1 MKAIVAVD
9 SNWGIGRDN
18 NLLISIPEDMK
29 FFREKTMGKT
39 LILGR
44 KNLESFPNKKPLKN
58 RRHIVLTRNKDY
70 EADGVE
76 IVYSIDEALEKVKD
90 IDSDDIYVVGGQSV
104 YEDFLNYCDI
114 IYVTKIK
121 KDLNAEKFFPN
132 LDKLENWEKIYESE
146 KNEHKGIEYIFTTYK
161 NNNL

>member
-70 EADGVE
+70 EVDGVE

-146 KNEHKGIEYIFTTYK
+146 KNEHKGLEYIFTTYK

>member
-70 EADGVE
+70 EVDGVE

>member
-132 LDKLENWEKIYESE
+132 LDKLENWEKIFESDE
-146 KNEHKGIEYIFTTYK
+146 NKHQEIKYTYTTYK
-161 NNNL
+161 NNNF

>member
-104 YEDFLNYCDI
+104 YENFLNYCDI

-146 KNEHKGIEYIFTTYK
+146 KNEHKGLEYIFTTYK

>member
-9 SNWGIGRDN
+9 SKWGIGRDN

-58 RRHIVLTRNKDY
+58 RRHIMLTKNRDY
-70 EADGVE
+70 KAEGVE
-76 IVYSIDEALEKVKD
+76 IVYSIEEALEKIKD
-90 IDSDDIYVVGGQSV
+90 IDSDDVYVVGGQAI
-104 YEDFLNYCDI
+104 YEDFLDYCDI
-114 IYVTKIK
+114 IYVTKIQ

-132 LDKLENWEKIYESE
+132 LDKLENWEKIFESDE
-146 KNEHKGIEYIFTTYK
+146 NNHKEIKYTYTTYK
-161 NNNL
+161 NNNF

>member
-58 RRHIVLTRNKDY
+58 RRHIMLTKNRDY
-70 EADGVE
+70 KAEGVE
-76 IVYSIDEALEKVKD
+76 IVYSIEEALEKIKD
-90 IDSDDIYVVGGQSV
+90 IDSDDVYVVGGQAI
-104 YEDFLNYCDI
+104 YEDFLEYCDI
-114 IYVTKIK
+114 IYVTKIQ

-132 LDKLENWEKIYESE
+132 LDKLENWEKIFESDE
-146 KNEHKGIEYIFTTYK
+146 NKHQDIKYTYTTYK
-161 NNNL
+161 NNNF

>member
-104 YEDFLNYCDI
+104 YEDFFNYCDI

>member
-58 RRHIVLTRNKDY
+58 RRHIILTRNKDY

-90 IDSDDIYVVGGQSV
+90 IDSDDIYVVDGKSV

>member
-146 KNEHKGIEYIFTTYK
+146 KNEHKGLEYIFTTYK